1 MGIIDIILGALLVFG
16 FYKGFKNGLFVE
28 LASLI
33 SFFVGIFVAIKFSY
47 IMSDFLA
54 KHVSWSP
61 KTVQVSAFIFTLLLV
76 VIAVHLLA
84 KVFTG
89 IVSFAFL
96 GWANTL
102 AGGLFATIKTALL
115 IGIVLSLFQKV
126 NINDM
131 IVSKETQENSIL
143 FNPCIKTSETLLPT
157 LTDWF
162 KDLKEKVADDKQES
176 V

>member
-28 LASLI
+28 LVSLI

-47 IMSDFLA
+47 VMSDFLR

-61 KTVQVSAFIFTLLLV
+61 KTIKISAFIFTLLLV
-76 VIAVHLLA
+76 VIAVHLMA

-131 IVSKETQENSIL
+131 IVSKETQENSLL
-143 FNPCIKTSETLLPT
+143 FNPCIKTSEALLPT

-162 KDLKEKVADDKQES
+162 TNLKEKATDSK
-176 V
+176 

>member
-1 MGIIDIILGALLVFG
+1 MGIIDIVLGALLVFG

-47 IMSDFLA
+47 IISAVLE
-54 KHVSWSP
+54 KNVSWSP
-61 KTVQVSAFIFTLLLV
+61 KTIKVSAFIFTLLLV

-96 GWANTL
+96 GGVNTL

-131 IVSKETQENSIL
+131 IVSKETQENSLL
-143 FNPCIKTSETLLPT
+143 FNPCIKTSEALLPT
-157 LTDWF
+157 LTNWF
-162 KDLKEKVADDKQES
+162 MDLKEEVADDKQP
-176 V
+176 VT